1 MDLYFAAFIAMRMFE
16 FIMAILVM
24 KTIIHMDEVE
34 EDVLIYNMW
43 IFFIYF
49 LTLPPPLALILI

>member
-24 KTIIHMDEVE
+24 NTIIHMDEVE
-34 EDVLIYNMW
+34 EDVLITNMW
-43 IFFIYF
+43 IFLYIF
-49 LTLPPPLALILI
+49 